1 MYLIAGGIVIIAL
14 AINLLFRPM
23 KAVFKLLINSIAGL
37 VLLWLANLIGGVV
50 GFYLPYTLV
59 NVLVSGIFGMPGVL
73 ALLVFRFLF

>member
-1 MYLIAGGIVIIAL
+1 MIFAL
-14 AINLLFRPM
+14 LINLLFRPI

-37 VLLWLANLIGGVV
+37 VLLWMANVIGGVA

-59 NVLVSGIFGMPGVL
+59 NVLVSGVFGVPGVI